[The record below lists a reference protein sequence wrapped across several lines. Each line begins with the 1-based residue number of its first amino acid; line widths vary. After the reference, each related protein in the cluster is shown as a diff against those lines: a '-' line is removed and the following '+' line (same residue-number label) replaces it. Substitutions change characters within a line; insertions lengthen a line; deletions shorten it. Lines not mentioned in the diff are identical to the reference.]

1 MNAPVIYQQYTLTEL
16 EKLAWSVANSG
27 MFGIK
32 TQEQAM
38 VLMAIAQA
46 EGRPAALAARDY
58 DIIQGRPAKK
68 AEALLRDFLQ
78 AGGRVEWHRL
88 SDELA
93 DATFSHESGG
103 SVRITWTIERAKNIL
118 IDEWQGPKDRRVK
131 VQVPLADRPAWKN
144 YPRAM
149 LRSRCVSEGVRTVC
163 PSATGSMMITEELR
177 DEMPAEKDIT
187 PESAPLEPPTTL
199 AMVLAAYE
207 EAEDVPSFQRAREM
221 ASKLPEVD
229 KIAAREKDSL
239 TLARLRA
246 AEQKITLGKL
256 FDAMR
261 SRADIDTLDA
271 DATLIAQLP
280 PDQQAEAAAEYHRLR
295 DALATSA

>member
-1 MNAPVIYQQYTLTEL
+1 LLNLEIFMNAPMIYQQYTLTEL

-78 AGGRVEWHRL
+78 AGGRVEWHTL

-103 SVRITWTIERAKNIL
+103 SVRITWDLARASKAGL
-118 IDEWQGPKDRRVK
+118 TAKDN
-131 VQVPLADRPAWKN
+131 WKK
-144 YPRAM
+144 YPRQM
-149 LRSRCVSEGVRTVC
+149 LRSRCVAEGARTVC
-163 PSATGSMMITEELR
+163 PIATSGMPITEELR

-187 PESAPLEPPTTL
+187 PEPMPLEPPVTI

-246 AEQKITLGKL
+246 AKPEITLAKL

-261 SRADIDTLDA
+261 SRTDIDTLDA
-271 DATLIAQLP
+271 DATLITQLP
-280 PDQQAEAAAEYHRLR
+280 SDQQAEAAAEYHRLR
-295 DALATSA
+295 TTWS

>member
-1 MNAPVIYQQYTLTEL
+1 LLNLEIFMNAPMIYQQYTLTEL

-78 AGGRVEWHRL
+78 AGGRVEWHTL

-103 SVRITWTIERAKNIL
+103 SVRITWDLARASKAGL
-118 IDEWQGPKDRRVK
+118 TAKDN
-131 VQVPLADRPAWKN
+131 WKK
-144 YPRAM
+144 YPRQM
-149 LRSRCVSEGVRTVC
+149 LRSRCVAEGARTVC
-163 PSATGSMMITEELR
+163 PIATSGMPITEELR
-177 DEMPAEKDIT
+177 DEMQAEKDIT
-187 PESAPLEPPTTL
+187 PEPAPLEPPVTI

-207 EAEDVPSFQRAREM
+207 QVEDVPSFQRAREM

-246 AEQKITLGKL
+246 AEPKVTLGKL
-256 FDAMR
+256 FDVMH

-280 PDQQAEAAAEYHRLR
+280 PDQQAEAAEEYHRLR
-295 DALATSA
+295 DLLTETLHAD

>member
-1 MNAPVIYQQYTLTEL
+1 MMNAPMIYQQYTLTEL

-68 AEALLRDFLQ
+68 AEAMLRDFLQ
-78 AGGRVEWHRL
+78 VGGRVEWHTL

-103 SVRITWTIERAKNIL
+103 SVRITWDLARAGKAGL
-118 IDEWQGPKDRRVK
+118 TAKDN
-131 VQVPLADRPAWKN
+131 WKK
-144 YPRAM
+144 YPRQM
-149 LRSRCVSEGVRTVC
+149 LRSRCVAEGARTVC
-163 PSATGSMMITEELR
+163 PIATSGMPIAEELR

-187 PESAPLEPPTTL
+187 PEPAPLELPVTI

-221 ASKLPEVD
+221 ASKLPDVD

-246 AEQKITLGKL
+246 AEPKVTLGKL
-256 FDAMR
+256 FDAMH
-261 SRADIDTLDA
+261 SRTDIDTLDA

-280 PDQQAEAAAEYHRLR
+280 PDQQAEAATEYHRLR
-295 DALATSA
+295 DLLKERLHAD